1 MGHVAGASDRVGC
14 TAERRIDNLETLMT
28 VTLWAIINI
37 VFFLALT
44 LGLSFIFIN
53 AFKNADR
60 RREER
65 IVEAALKSAPTPA

>member
-1 MGHVAGASDRVGC
+1 MGHVAGAADRVGC

-37 VFFLALT
+37 VFFLALAV
-44 LGLSFIFIN
+44 GLSFIFIN
-53 AFKNADR
+53 AFKNADL

-65 IVEAALKSAPTPA
+65 VAAAALKSTATPA

>member
-1 MGHVAGASDRVGC
+1 
-14 TAERRIDNLETLMT
+14 MT

-37 VFFLALT
+37 TFFLALAV
-44 LGLSFIFIN
+44 GLSFIFIN

-65 IVEAALKSAPTPA
+65 VAAAALKSSATPV

>member
-1 MGHVAGASDRVGC
+1 
-14 TAERRIDNLETLMT
+14 MT